1 MKTLEELNLVD
12 DFLVNSLTSHKI
24 YGEQSARYILECIL
38 HRQIGKLTVVPQRF
52 FCGENIETHGIRL
65 DVYLDEENGE
75 IFDIEADQN
84 DGKEEIVSLP
94 RRVRFYHAK
103 IDAGNLTA
111 GDTYGSLRNVIVIFI
126 TTYDPFGLNRMVY
139 TIKNCCIEVPEL
151 EYEDGAQ
158 TIFLY
163 TRGREGNPPEE
174 LKQLLHYMEHSS
186 IENAS
191 TESLKKLHQMVTAVK
206 RDGEVGLAYMKS
218 FEREARIRREGQTQE
233 IIRLGRKFGKS
244 EEEILALLQ
253 EELQISEEWAKELLE
268 KYTL

>member
-12 DFLVNSLTSHKI
+12 DFLVNSLTSHKV

-38 HRQIGKLTVVPQRF
+38 HRPIGK
-52 FCGENIETHGIRL
+52 
-65 DVYLDEENGE
+65 
-75 IFDIEADQN
+75 
-84 DGKEEIVSLP
+84 
-94 RRVRFYHAK
+94 
-103 IDAGNLTA
+103 
-111 GDTYGSLRNVIVIFI
+111 LRNVIVIFI
-126 TTYDPFGLNRMVY
+126 TTYDPFSENRMVY
-139 TIKNCCIEVPEL
+139 TIKNSCVEVPEL
-151 EYEDGAQ
+151 EYEDGAK

-163 TRGREGNPPEE
+163 TRGKEGNPPEE

-191 TESLKKLHQMVTAVK
+191 TESLKKLHRMVTAVK

>member
-12 DFLVNSLTSHKI
+12 DFLVNSLTSHKV

-38 HRQIGKLTVVPQRF
+38 HHPIGK
-52 FCGENIETHGIRL
+52 
-65 DVYLDEENGE
+65 
-75 IFDIEADQN
+75 
-84 DGKEEIVSLP
+84 
-94 RRVRFYHAK
+94 
-103 IDAGNLTA
+103 
-111 GDTYGSLRNVIVIFI
+111 LRNVIVIFI
-126 TTYDPFGLNRMVY
+126 TTYDPFSENRMVY
-139 TIKNCCIEVPEL
+139 TIKNSCVEVPEL
-151 EYEDGAQ
+151 EYEDGAK

-163 TRGREGNPPEE
+163 TRGKEGNPPEE

-191 TESLKKLHQMVTAVK
+191 TESLKKLHRMVTAVK